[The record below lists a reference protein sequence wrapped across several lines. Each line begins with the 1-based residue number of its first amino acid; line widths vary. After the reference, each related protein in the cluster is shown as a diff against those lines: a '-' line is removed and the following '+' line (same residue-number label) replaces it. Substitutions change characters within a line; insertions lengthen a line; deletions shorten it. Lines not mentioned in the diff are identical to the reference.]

1 MLKKIKYIITAAVSV
16 ISLNTSATLISSTF
30 ENGIPSSWE
39 CNGNCGTSSANGVV
53 TTPPTSNTN
62 YGWVSTD
69 SGVKNVGLTGLL
81 GADGSVL
88 QSSLFSA
95 NSGDDL
101 EFYFNY
107 VTSDGTGFSDY
118 AWTRLLDESFKEVAM
133 LFSASTN
140 IVTDIVAGNGLPTT
154 EAVLKTTTASIVNS
168 GSEWE
173 PLGADSGKCFLS
185 TCGYTG
191 WIQSNYSI
199 VDTGNYYLE
208 FGVANWIDSS
218 FDSGLAFDGIKVA
231 GVAFDNLKVANIATT
246 LTTDKVTSVPEPTS
260 IALFALA
267 FLGLIS
273 AKRKYS

>member
-1 MLKKIKYIITAAVSV
+1 MLKKIQYIITAAVSV

-39 CNGNCGTSSANGVV
+39 CVGNCGASSANGVV
-53 TTPPTSNTN
+53 TTPPTGNTN

-69 SGVKNVGLTGLL
+69 AGVKSVGLTGLL

-95 NSGDDL
+95 NAGDDL

-107 VTSDGTGFSDY
+107 VTSDGTGYSDY
-118 AWTRLLDESFKEVAM
+118 AWTRLLDDSFKEVAM

-140 IVTDIVAGNGLPTT
+140 IVSEIVAGNGLSTT
-154 EAVLKTTTASIVNS
+154 ETVLKTASIVNS
-168 GSEWE
+168 GSKWE
-173 PLGADSGKCFLS
+173 PLGDDSGRCFLS
-185 TCGYTG
+185 ACGYTG

-199 VDTGNYYLE
+199 LDTGNYYLE
-208 FGVANWIDSS
+208 FGVANWLDSN

-231 GVAFDNLKVANIATT
+231 GIAFDNLKVPSIATIS
-246 LTTDKVTSVPEPTS
+246 TTDSATSVPEPSS

-267 FLGLIS
+267 FLGLINV
-273 AKRKYS
+273 KRKCN

>member
-1 MLKKIKYIITAAVSV
+1 MLKKIKYIITTAVSV

-30 ENGIPSSWE
+30 ENGIPTSWE
-39 CNGNCGTSSANGVV
+39 CNGNCGVSSANGVV
-53 TTPPTSNTN
+53 TTPPTGNTN
-62 YGWVSTD
+62 YGWISTD
-69 SGVKNVGLTGLL
+69 AGVKNIGLTGLL
-81 GADGSVL
+81 GADGSIL

-107 VTSDGTGFSDY
+107 VTSDGTGYSDY
-118 AWTRLLDESFKEVAM
+118 AWTRLLDDSFKEVAM

-140 IVTDIVAGNGLPTT
+140 IVSDIVAGNGLSTT
-154 EAVLKTTTASIVNS
+154 KAVLNTANIVKN
-168 GSEWE
+168 GSEWK
-173 PLGADSGKCFLS
+173 PLGADSGRCFLS
-185 TCGYTG
+185 ACGYTG

-199 VDTGNYYLE
+199 LETGNYYLE
-208 FGVANWIDSS
+208 FGVANWLDSN

-231 GVAFDNLKVANIATT
+231 GIPFDNLKVPSTATT
-246 LTTDKVTSVPEPTS
+246 LATDKATSVPEPS
-260 IALFALA
+260 SVALFALA